1 MKTTTSLCLAATLSL
16 TVASA
21 ATKPVVVVKGTYTI
35 EQKAQDAEGVNRFF
49 ETVTGALDS
58 AGVEYEAMGDGDVE
72 QGKLAGAKVA
82 IFAYSPNMSD
92 GEVKAAVDFITDGGK
107 VIIFYTMP
115 SELAQALGFRP
126 TGYLGGEQFK
136 GEFEICRTVPGVV
149 AGMPER
155 FWQYSWNINGAEPA
169 RPDAKVL
176 CEWLNSA
183 GRPTGRAAMLVS
195 KDGVFMTHVL
205 TQPDPEAKA
214 RLMLALVG
222 HFLPDVWARAA
233 ERAQEAAASV
243 GQAAGVEDLERL
255 VALAPADRR
264 AAAQAQLRATKDLL
278 ASAREFARRGM
289 YPEAVD
295 SAIEA
300 HKTAVK
306 AYCTAQP
313 TRRSE
318 LRGVWIHTAF
328 GVNGWGWEK
337 SIRHLKEMGFNAI
350 FPNMLW
356 GGVAYYDS
364 DVLPVAPEVAQKGDQ
379 IAECVKWCRRYG
391 VQCHVWK
398 VNFNLGRVPEEFLEK
413 LRAEGRLQKN
423 PNGEEIK
430 WLCPSDPRNI
440 ELEKAAMLE
449 VARKYDVDGIHFDY
463 IRYPGSYGCYC
474 DRCRRKFEESIG
486 RKVTGWPDC
495 VLSGPLRDAYLQFR
509 RDNITR
515 LVQEVYRQ
523 AKRIKPSVQ
532 VSAAVFSDFPG
543 ARQSVGQD
551 ANLWIDRGILDFVC
565 PMDYTPSDQNLER
578 LVKAQV
584 AAVGGRIP
592 LYIGIGAWR
601 LRDAAQ
607 LSDQIAITRRL
618 GADGFVC
625 FHYNDPEM
633 TDVRMPLL
641 RKGVLSADA
650 VTPHLAPLLQE
661 QLPHAAEMLPRNS
674 YEQGTIISATVR
686 LQKRHGIAKS
696 VLQVRHIDG
705 RVALELGKLP
715 PGRLQTVELS
725 LEPGDYRLAVEGKL
739 LTDEGETYFLR
750 QGRIF
755 HVLSKQEAAEL
766 MQKNL
771 PPVFAGPGIK
781 VGVYIGG
788 YGSQPILEALK
799 SDAGLNVR
807 PLYRMTA
814 EMLAPCEIVVLPQPK
829 PDNILSPSAINVFR
843 EWVHRGGGLL
853 VTHDAVGWRNNKP
866 ILPEVARGKALVNGK
881 SWRVLARNIPGGVLA
896 PGKLYEH
903 TFYDRVTLTLGPNTV
918 VWATTRD
925 GQPLVA
931 AGRYGEGRFVAVG
944 MAVGVGPG
952 DADVTPSP
960 AEANLLQAAVKWLKA
975 H

>member
-1 MKTTTSLCLAATLSL
+1 MKTTMSLCLTAALSL

-21 ATKPVVVVKGTYTI
+21 ATKPVVVVKGTHTV
-35 EQKAQDAEGVNRFF
+35 EQKAQEAESINTFF
-49 ETVTGALDS
+49 ETVTGALDR
-58 AGVEYEAMGDGDVE
+58 AGIEYETMGDGDVE
-72 QGKLAGAKVA
+72 QGKLAGAEVA
-82 IFAYSPNMSD
+82 IFAYNPNMSD
-92 GEVKAAVDFITDGGK
+92 REVKAAVDFVTAGGK
-107 VIIFYTMP
+107 VVIFYTMP
-115 SELAQALGFRP
+115 SELARALGFRP
-126 TGYLGGEQFK
+126 TGYLGGERVK
-136 GEFEICRTVPGVV
+136 GQFEICRTVAGLV

-176 CEWLNSA
+176 CEWLDSA
-183 GRPTGRAAMLVS
+183 GRPTGRAAVLVS
-195 KDGVFMTHVL
+195 KSGVFMTHVL

-222 HFLPDVWARAA
+222 HFIPGVWAGAAQRA
-233 ERAQEAAASV
+233 RDAAASV
-243 GQAAGVEDLERL
+243 GQAAGIEDLERM
-255 VALAPADRR
+255 ADLAPADKR
-264 AAAQAQLRATKDLL
+264 ASVQAQVQETMDLL
-278 ASAREFARRGM
+278 ARARRFAERGL

-295 SAIEA
+295 AAIEA
-300 HKTAVK
+300 RNIALR

-364 DVLPVAPEVAQKGDQ
+364 DVLPVAPEVAQRGDQ
-379 IAECVKWCRRYG
+379 IAECVNWCKRYG

-398 VNFNLGRVPEEFLEK
+398 VNFNLGRVPDEFLEK
-413 LRAEGRLQKN
+413 LRAEGRLQRN

-449 VARKYDVDGIHFDY
+449 VACKYDVDGIHFDY
-463 IRYPGSYGCYC
+463 IRYPGIHGCYC

-486 RKVTGWPDC
+486 RKATGWPDC
-495 VLSGPLRDAYLQFR
+495 VLSGPLRDEYLQFR

-523 AKRIKPSVQ
+523 VKRIKPSVQ
-532 VSAAVFSDFPG
+532 VSAAVFGDFPS
-543 ARQSVGQD
+543 ARESVGQD
-551 ANLWIDRGILDFVC
+551 TALWIDRGVLDFVC
-565 PMDYTPSDQNLER
+565 PMDYTPNDQNLER

-601 LRDAAQ
+601 LHDAAQ

-625 FHYNDPEM
+625 FHYNDPQM
-633 TDVRMPLL
+633 TDTWMPLL
-641 RKGVLSADA
+641 REGVLYADA
-650 VTPHLAPLLQE
+650 VTPHLAPLLQA
-661 QLPHAAEMLPRNS
+661 QLPRAAETMPRNS
-674 YEQGTIISATVR
+674 YEQGTVISATVR
-686 LQKRHGIAKS
+686 LEKRYGIAES

-705 RVALELGKLP
+705 RVALELCNLP

-725 LEPGDYRLAVEGKL
+725 LEPGDYRLAVEGKVL
-739 LTDEGETYFLR
+739 RAEGETYFLR

-755 HVLSKQEAAEL
+755 HVLSRQETAAL
-766 MQKNL
+766 MSRNL
-771 PPVFAGPGIK
+771 PPVFTGSGVK
-781 VGVYIGG
+781 VGIYTGG
-788 YGSQPILEALK
+788 YGSQPILDALK
-799 SDAGLNVR
+799 AAAGVNAR
-807 PLYRMTA
+807 PLYRLTA
-814 EMLAPCEIVVLPQPK
+814 EMLAPCEVVVLPQPK
-829 PDNILSPSAINVFR
+829 PGNILSPSAVHVLR
-843 EWVHRGGGLL
+843 DWVRRGHGLL
-853 VTHDAVGWRNNKP
+853 VTHDAVGWRNNAP

-881 SWRVLARNIPGGVLA
+881 SWRVATDIPGSALD
-896 PGKLYEH
+896 PKKLYEH
-903 TFYDRVTLTLGPNTV
+903 TFYDRVILSPGPDAI
-918 VWATTRD
+918 VWATTQD

-952 DADVTPSP
+952 DADVAPSS
-960 AEANLLQAAVKWLKA
+960 AEAALLRAAVNWLKA
-975 H
+975 T